1 MPWSGNGAVGNT
13 AVFNGGFDGF
23 GGFGGFDGYDGYD
36 GPDGFDGYDGSGD
49 FGGCDGGL
57 VGFKPKAKKRQLQMA
72 IQGATKNHARMVD
85 DAMNQKWR

>member
-1 MPWSGNGAVGNT
+1 MPWSGNGAVGNP

-23 GGFGGFDGYDGYD
+23 GVFGGFDGYDGFD

-57 VGFKPKAKKRQLQMA
+57 VGFKPKQRRD
-72 IQGATKNHARMVD
+72 NC
-85 DAMNQKWR
+85 KWRSRGPQRITREWWTMP